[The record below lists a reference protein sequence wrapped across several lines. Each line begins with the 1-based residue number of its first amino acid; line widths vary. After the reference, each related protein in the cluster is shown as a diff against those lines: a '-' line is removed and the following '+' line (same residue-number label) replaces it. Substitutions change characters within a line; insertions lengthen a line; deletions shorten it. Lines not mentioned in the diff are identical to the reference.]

1 MANKKSSRLHE
12 LLAVEGDLEG
22 IYKTITQETI
32 NTFSNKAHHFV
43 GSVRELEWFEEG
55 QKDEP
60 KEYQHMTT
68 TIKDKL
74 DYNNKSIIRYFDALI
89 QKEATN
95 QVAKSD
101 LIVDG
106 VTIAT
111 DVPATML
118 LGLESR
124 LKVVRSVYIAIPTL
138 PPNVEWKKDPQKGDN
153 VYSRVHPEEK
163 MKTEKIFK
171 VQVLYDARF
180 PKEGERGESLPAQV
194 EKISETKN
202 VGVYKKNI
210 WTGIISPAEK
220 SKLLERVDKL
230 LRAVKKA
237 RQRANSTEVLKVS
250 IGKNLFDYIHAE

>member
-1 MANKKSSRLHE
+1 MSKKSKLHE

-22 IYKTITQETI
+22 EYRAITQETI

-55 QKDEP
+55 QPEEP

-68 TIKDKL
+68 TVKDKL
-74 DYNNKSIIRYFDALI
+74 DYTSKSIIRYFDALL
-89 QKEATN
+89 QKESTN
-95 QVAKSD
+95 QVAKAD
-101 LIVDG
+101 LVVDG
-106 VTIAT
+106 VTIAK

-118 LGLESR
+118 LGLENR
-124 LKVVRSVYIAIPTL
+124 LKVVRDIYMAIPTL
-138 PPNVEWKKDPQKGDN
+138 PPNIEWKLDPQKGPN
-153 VYSRVHPEEK
+153 IYSRVHAEEK

-171 VQVLYDARF
+171 VQVLYEAKF

-210 WTGIISPAEK
+210 WTGILSPAEK
-220 SKLLERVDKL
+220 SVLLGRVDKL
-230 LRAVKKA
+230 IRATKKA
-237 RQRANSTEVLKVS
+237 RQQANSTEVVKS
-250 IGKNLFDYIHAE
+250 EIGKAIFDFIHAE